1 MINRTRISE
10 QSQLNPGVEMT
21 YLVTKNGHPDWLPA
35 TELDMV
41 TQDKLTAGLD
51 KKQDKLNDT
60 QFRAINSGITS
71 DLVARI
77 DAMTSAYNVPALS
90 KDASLTDVIESI
102 NAILYSLKNAG
113 IMENEK
119 EKI

>member
-1 MINRTRISE
+1 MINRRSE
-10 QSQLNPGVEMT
+10 EHPGVEMT

-35 TELDMV
+35 TELNMV
-41 TQDKLTAGLD
+41 TEDKLNAGLD
-51 KKQDKLNDT
+51 RKQDKLNDT

-90 KDASLTDVIESI
+90 EDASLTNVIESI
-102 NAILYSLKNAG
+102 NAILYSLKSAG
-113 IMENEK
+113 IMEDEK
-119 EKI
+119 EKR